1 MGRSVSRMLP
11 VQIRV
16 PPHLHA
22 EPEVRGVRAREV
34 LRLGE
39 LVVPRHRTAVLRA
52 ALRGDD
58 RRQLGERHSSH
69 SPPPLPRRLGNPRN
83 QSSLAPVLN
92 LGEDEVHLNRGEG
105 ALVLEASLAAE
116 LGPHVTVHGVQL
128 SGAAR
133 APKVGERE
141 EGAAEGGEPPLPPRD
156 AISGSESESSGRFSN
171 AMSPSDDLSFDGDRG
186 GDVSQGR
193 RPEGRNRC
201 WLARGK
207 TWPRKRIVKIRAG
220 ERAARR
226 SGAVRRRTVVIGCS
240 VRLVHEVVETTE
252 LLARGLARLRRGR
265 HCPAREGFSPPA
277 LCWRGD
283 RNYVIASRGAPGN

>member
-1 MGRSVSRMLP
+1 MLP

-39 LVVPRHRTAVLRA
+39 LVVLRHRTAVLRA

-69 SPPPLPRRLGNPRN
+69 LRHHRHGVFEILEINPP
-83 QSSLAPVLN
+83 LAPVLN

-141 EGAAEGGEPPLPPRD
+141 EGAAEGGEPAAAPQRRHLGFGVGVLGEVLERD
-156 AISGSESESSGRFSN
+156 
-171 AMSPSDDLSFDGDRG
+171 
-186 GDVSQGR
+186 V
-193 RPEGRNRC
+193 
-201 WLARGK
+201 
-207 TWPRKRIVKIRAG
+207 
-220 ERAARR
+220 
-226 SGAVRRRTVVIGCS
+226 AVG
-240 VRLVHEVVETTE
+240 
-252 LLARGLARLRRGR
+252 
-265 HCPAREGFSPPA
+265 
-277 LCWRGD
+277 
-283 RNYVIASRGAPGN
+283 